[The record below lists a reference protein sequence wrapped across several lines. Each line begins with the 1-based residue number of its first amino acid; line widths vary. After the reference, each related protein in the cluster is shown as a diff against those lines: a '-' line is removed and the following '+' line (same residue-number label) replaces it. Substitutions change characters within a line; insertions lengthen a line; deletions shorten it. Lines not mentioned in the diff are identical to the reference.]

1 MASPP
6 VLNCNVASVATWT
19 SCAPRSVSAT
29 QSHSVVVY
37 GSVCHCWLHYAS
49 FISFLKTLPRWP
61 LRWQM
66 PAAQHPGRST
76 APLLSRSLQSGY
88 LSMLLRGSGFCRLRC
103 TSALTA
109 AGQEVSHRCSLWA
122 TWISHGAS
130 ATHNQQNTRPSSCR
144 RRPYHAPGRVAE
156 YWIALSV
163 CSRNWGQNPR
173 RRCRPEGLHD
183 VPCSDAPRPNPEYM
197 EYVFHMYLGIPSFVF
212 GPASAKLR
220 PDALLVRPLAASV
233 RHSQHVLHRREGAR
247 EREREE
253 RERERRTPPHELP
266 TLVLYRKYRVNPIC
280 MCIYIYMYIFSCLL
294 FR

>member
-1 MASPP
+1 MQSPP

-37 GSVCHCWLHYAS
+37 CSVCHYWLHYAS

-66 PAAQHPGRST
+66 PAAQHPGPST
-76 APLLSRSLQSGY
+76 APLLSRSLQSGC

-130 ATHNQQNTRPSSCR
+130 ATHNQQNTRPSSCH
-144 RRPYHAPGRVAE
+144 RRPYHAPGTVAE

-163 CSRNWGQNPR
+163 CSRNWGQNPGAAADLKG
-173 RRCRPEGLHD
+173 CMMFH
-183 VPCSDAPRPNPEYM
+183 VPTHPDRTQNTWNMCS
-197 EYVFHMYLGIPSFVF
+197 ICIS
-212 GPASAKLR
+212 AS
-220 PDALLVRPLAASV
+220 
-233 RHSQHVLHRREGAR
+233 RHSSLALPLRSFAP
-247 EREREE
+247 
-253 RERERRTPPHELP
+253 TPS
-266 TLVLYRKYRVNPIC
+266 
-280 MCIYIYMYIFSCLL
+280 SCGPW
-294 FR
+294 RPQ